1 MLEGIHQL
9 LSLMMF
15 KSEAIFL
22 SLHRQEMSKQNLEIQ
37 FTS

>member
-9 LSLMMF
+9 LSLMI
-15 KSEAIFL
+15 KTEAIFL
-22 SLHRQEMSKQNLEIQ
+22 SFHRQEMSKQNLEIQ